1 VKRISYEVP
10 HYAVF
15 FSLPQIPPSYVQI
28 FSSALY
34 SQTQQIYSS
43 LSMRDQVLHP
53 YKTAVEMM
61 LLCVL
66 IFFRE
71 KEKSQKILSLIVA
84 SIHRI

>member
-1 VKRISYEVP
+1 
-10 HYAVF
+10 
-15 FSLPQIPPSYVQI
+15 
-28 FSSALY
+28 
-34 SQTQQIYSS
+34 
-43 LSMRDQVLHP
+43 MRDQVLHP